1 MIDLADK
8 TKCCGCFACV
18 LRCPQKCITITED
31 IEGFLYPHVN
41 VNECIDCGIC
51 ENTCPCINIKENTIK
66 HQAFAAKNPSD
77 KIRQNSSSGGV
88 FTQLAETI
96 ISKNGIV
103 CGVKWDQDWNTIHSY
118 TINKEEL
125 HYFRRAKY
133 IQTKPSDIFISIEKF
148 LKEGKYVLF
157 SGLPCQIQSLK
168 LFLSKDYPNLYTVSC
183 VCHGVPS
190 EKLWKKFLSEQ
201 CCIEKKGINDIVDI
215 NLRDKRT
222 GWKNYSCTIS
232 FNDGKEISV
241 PHDNN
246 PWMRALIFN
255 LTLRPSCYH
264 CPSKIQQTTSDITL
278 GDFWGSNK
286 VLPNEDT
293 LDKGLSL
300 VILHSKKGEKLCE
313 QSGISFIKKVDIP
326 EVSKYNSALINNAS
340 PHPKRDLFY
349 AKLHQ
354 GAPFIY
360 MVNKMTKEPFLLQ
373 LKMRLAIIKKTIN
386 PKS

>member
-51 ENTCPCINIKENTIK
+51 ENTCPCINIEESTIK
-66 HQAFAAKNPSD
+66 HLAFAAKNPSD
-77 KIRQNSSSGGV
+77 IIRQNSSSGGV

-133 IQTKPSDIFISIEKF
+133 IQTKPSDIFIAIEKF

-278 GDFWGSNK
+278 GDFCGSNK